1 MDWSPLVMSK
11 PGFPADAPQAMPSGA
26 FSPGTGILVVG
37 HGTADPVG
45 VAETQ
50 AVAHGVAA
58 FLPGVPVTLG
68 FLEVVGPNIGEAIGV
83 LAAAGC
89 REVVVAPL
97 LLFEAGHAKRDV
109 PEAIR
114 AAAVAE
120 GMVVR
125 QAEPLGCH
133 PAMVALSRRRR
144 LEAVAAMSDVSP
156 EETTLVVVGRGSS
169 DPAAPAQLAAFA
181 AATLAADQPPRR
193 LLFGFA
199 AAARP
204 TLAEAIDT
212 AGDPADD
219 GVRRIIVQ
227 PHLLFRGHVEDQVI
241 AAINAGRAR
250 RPDIEWVRAARL
262 GADAL
267 VVTAVVARAA
277 AAAAFV
283 GIKSPRQTDG
293 KSSQ

>member
-1 MDWSPLVMSK
+1 MGK
-11 PGFPADAPQAMPSGA
+11 PDFASDPPQAVPSGA
-26 FSPGTGILVVG
+26 FSPGMGVLVVG

-50 AVAHGVAA
+50 AVAKGVAA
-58 FLPGVPVTLG
+58 SLPGVPVTLG
-68 FLEVVGPNIGEAIGV
+68 FLEVVGPDMSEAIGV

-89 REVVVAPL
+89 REIVVAPL
-97 LLFEAGHAKRDV
+97 LLFEAGHAKRDI

-114 AAAVAE
+114 AAATAE
-120 GMVVR
+120 GMMVR
-125 QAEPLGCH
+125 QADPLGCH
-133 PAMVALSRRRR
+133 PAIVALSRRRR
-144 LEAVAAMSDVSP
+144 LEAMADTSDVSP
-156 EETTLVVVGRGSS
+156 EETALVVVGRGSS
-169 DPAAPAQLAAFA
+169 DPAASTQLAAFA
-181 AATLAADQPPRR
+181 AAALADDPPPRR

-204 TLAEAIDT
+204 TLAEAIDR
-212 AGDPADD
+212 ACDPAND

-241 AAINAGRAR
+241 AAIDVGRAR
-250 RPDIEWVRAARL
+250 RPDMEWVRAARL
-262 GADAL
+262 GPDSL
-267 VVTAVVARAA
+267 VATAVVARAA

-283 GIKSPRQTDG
+283 GIKSSRQTGG